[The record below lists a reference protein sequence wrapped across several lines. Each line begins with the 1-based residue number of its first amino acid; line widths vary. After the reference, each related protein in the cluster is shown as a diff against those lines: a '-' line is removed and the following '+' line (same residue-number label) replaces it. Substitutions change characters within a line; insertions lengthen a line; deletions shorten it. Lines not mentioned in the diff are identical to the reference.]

1 MSLLKWRD
9 YFQNDIHSMHFEHAI
24 ACNSA
29 EKPGV
34 TDRAMTELLERVSCD
49 FKGLYEKHLTE

>member
-29 EKPGV
+29 EKPGA

-49 FKGLYEKHLTE
+49 IQGL